1 MASMEQAQ
9 ATQIQNIETAT
20 GKSLSE
26 LIMLVNSSGLT
37 KHTDV
42 VKMLKADLGLGHG
55 NATLIAA
62 AGNVNPAWH

>member
-26 LIMLVNSSGLT
+26 LINLSFG
-37 KHTDV
+37 
-42 VKMLKADLGLGHG
+42 
-55 NATLIAA
+55 
-62 AGNVNPAWH
+62 